1 MYKLCRFEKLAELD
15 PLELEKRMLDRE
27 EDEDEDETYMEEDDV
42 DVDEDE
48 EREVSFKENDF
59 KELVFEAVYLSMVHD
74 RQQIPQEFKKLISD
88 LIVEEER
95 ELDSFEDSDAV
106 IARILKRLESWK
118 EVESNT
124 IDMMIEE
131 DFSIEDG
138 GWKKNVEQIRNM
150 AGEIEVAIFSILVDE
165 FSEELAC

>member
-15 PLELEKRMLDRE
+15 PLELEKRMLDQE
-27 EDEDEDETYMEEDDV
+27 EDEDETYMEEDDI
-42 DVDEDE
+42 DDE
-48 EREVSFKENDF
+48 EGEVSFKENDF

-88 LIVEEER
+88 LILEEER
-95 ELDSFEDSDAV
+95 ELNSLEDSDVV
-106 IARILKRLESWK
+106 ITRILKRLESWK